1 MQLADLQIIRP
12 VGGIYGPPSM
22 LLRRLARLARVYATI
37 AIAGAALTLLV
48 LAADWRVLIPVL
60 AICTATALV
69 LYRARDL
76 ISVLHTL
83 RQWMSSVA
91 LVRADIP
98 ASPRVALELS
108 DEEWAHLMV
117 GSIFGARYRIESVL
131 LTEGPVSVYK
141 ATEVRDKDAYVD
153 TDPHN
158 DRPIALT
165 LVPVRAG
172 VFPPVVFER
181 VRDEVR
187 RLRSLDTP
195 NVLRP
200 RDAGETEGM
209 HFVATEFV
217 RSYTLA
223 DLLHE
228 VPEQQ
233 MSVRVVVGIARQ
245 IAHGLQALHTRGVIH
260 GELRPKDLFINESD
274 EVKLLNLGLPRMK
287 RIAEEVTYTQRLEAM
302 GVPPDELA
310 FVEYDTQTDIT
321 SLGMLIAEMLIGR
334 QPWSSSHPA
343 EILRLHHR
351 VAPPISLRPDIGR
364 GLNAVIMRCFEDDP
378 ERRFAVAGEIGA
390 ALDAVDLDEGS
401 AALRA

>member
-1 MQLADLQIIRP
+1 
-12 VGGIYGPPSM
+12 V
-22 LLRRLARLARVYATI
+22 
-37 AIAGAALTLLV
+37 AAY
-48 LAADWRVLIPVL
+48 R
-60 AICTATALV
+60 ATA
-69 LYRARDL
+69 
-76 ISVLHTL
+76 
-83 RQWMSSVA
+83 
-91 LVRADIP
+91 VREE
-98 ASPRVALELS
+98 EL
-108 DEEWAHLMV
+108 
-117 GSIFGARYRIESVL
+117 
-131 LTEGPVSVYK
+131 P
-141 ATEVRDKDAYVD
+141 D

-158 DRPIALT
+158 DQPVALT

-172 VFPPVVFER
+172 LFPPVVFER

-200 RDAGETEGM
+200 LDAGETEGM

-228 VPEQQ
+228 VPDQQ

-245 IAHGLQALHTRGVIH
+245 ITDGLQALHTRGIIH
-260 GELRPKDLFINESD
+260 GELRPKDLFINEND

-287 RIAEEVTYTQRLEAM
+287 RIAEEVTYTQRLEAL
-302 GVPPDELA
+302 GVTPDE

-334 QPWSSSHPA
+334 QPWSSTHPA
-343 EILRLHHR
+343 EISRLHYT
-351 VAPPISLRPDIGR
+351 VAPPITVRPDIGR
-364 GLNAVIMRCFEDDP
+364 GLNAVIMRCFEHDP
-378 ERRFAVAGEIGA
+378 ERRFVVAREIGA
-390 ALDAVDLDEGS
+390 ALDAIDFDEES